1 VLALKHACASST
13 LIKIRIGVKSGK
25 HRCSFRETLSPPLGT
40 DKEGTGNPQGELKI
54 GKRIQGCAD
63 HLGHRKH
70 LLRAVYRMPIR
81 LSRKRRVWQER
92 KECRRRGVRY
102 IHIRFCPVCSKTAC
116 PKGFFPKKRNC
127 DVSHSSS
134 SSIFRLKLILLH
146 SSKALT
152 AVDGTISAGLEGNL
166 GLTTAVVTCYGEH
179 LTGSVAVLCSALC
192 STALRAA
199 AGLVLETLLGEESLL
214 GSRENKFA
222 SAVST
227 SKCFVLVHGKRPPA
241 IGKKCFLSPILMPGI
256 TSMVYGIWVAR
267 YQGGESLA
275 KRAAN
280 EANYSILVTICTA
293 KKQKGLK
300 RSGIQSFP

>member
-1 VLALKHACASST
+1 VLKVLFSGNGGQAQKKDCDLRHSPGRSVISS
-13 LIKIRIGVKSGK
+13 
-25 HRCSFRETLSPPLGT
+25 
-40 DKEGTGNPQGELKI
+40 
-54 GKRIQGCAD
+54 
-63 HLGHRKH
+63 
-70 LLRAVYRMPIR
+70 
-81 LSRKRRVWQER
+81 
-92 KECRRRGVRY
+92 
-102 IHIRFCPVCSKTAC
+102 
-116 PKGFFPKKRNC
+116 
-127 DVSHSSS
+127 
-134 SSIFRLKLILLH
+134 KLVLLH
-146 SSKALT
+146 GCEALT

-166 GLTTAVVTCYGEH
+166 GLTAAVVAHNGEH
-179 LTGSVAVLCSALC
+179 LTGCIAVLGSALC
-192 STALRAA
+192 STALGAA